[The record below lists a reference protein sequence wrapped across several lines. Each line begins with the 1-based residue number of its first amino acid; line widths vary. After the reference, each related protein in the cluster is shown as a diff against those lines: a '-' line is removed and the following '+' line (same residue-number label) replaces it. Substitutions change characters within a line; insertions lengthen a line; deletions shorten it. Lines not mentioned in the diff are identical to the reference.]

1 MGGLGP
7 HPCVWLRHWMSPTMN
22 LINMTHHLYEK
33 KKIHIYNI
41 LRVHNHFL
49 YISIYIYIYIYQIT
63 KAVTSGRQE
72 THPEIVVQNGH
83 KVKQS
88 QKV

>member
-1 MGGLGP
+1 
-7 HPCVWLRHWMSPTMN
+7 MSPTMN
-22 LINMTHHLYEK
+22 LISMTYHLCEK
-33 KKIHIYNI
+33 KKYTFMIFWECII
-41 LRVHNHFL
+41 IFCV
-49 YISIYIYIYIYQIT
+49 YIYIIT

>member
-1 MGGLGP
+1 MRTLFY
-7 HPCVWLRHWMSPTMN
+7 HIKMNPTMN
-22 LINMTHHLYEK
+22 LINMTHHLCERK
-33 KKIHIYNI
+33 KYIFIY
-41 LRVHNHFL
+41 FK
-49 YISIYIYIYIYQIT
+49 SIQSFSVYIYIYIYQIT

-72 THPEIVVQNGH
+72 KHPEIVVQNGH

>member
-1 MGGLGP
+1 
-7 HPCVWLRHWMSPTMN
+7 MN
-22 LINMTHHLYEK
+22 LISMTHHLYEK
-33 KKIHIYNI
+33 KKYIFII
-41 LRVHNHFL
+41 LEEYTIIFR
-49 YISIYIYIYIYQIT
+49 IYIYQIT

>member
-1 MGGLGP
+1 MRTLFY
-7 HPCVWLRHWMSPTMN
+7 HIKMNPTMN
-22 LINMTHHLYEK
+22 LNNMIHHLCERK
-33 KKIHIYNI
+33 KYIFIYFKSTQSFS
-41 LRVHNHFL
+41 R
-49 YISIYIYIYIYQIT
+49 IYIYIYIYQIT

-72 THPEIVVQNGH
+72 KHPEIVVQNGH

>member
-1 MGGLGP
+1 M
-7 HPCVWLRHWMSPTMN
+7 RERNTY
-22 LINMTHHLYEK
+22 LY
-33 KKIHIYNI
+33 I
-41 LRVHNHFL
+41 LRVHSHFQ
-49 YISIYIYIYIYQIT
+49 YIYIYIYIDIYVYQIT

-72 THPEIVVQNGH
+72 KHPEIVVQNGH

>member
-1 MGGLGP
+1 MRTLFS
-7 HPCVWLRHWMSPTMN
+7 HIKMNPTMN
-22 LINMTHHLYEK
+22 LISMTHHLCEK
-33 KKIHIYNI
+33 KKYIFIYFKSI
-41 LRVHNHFL
+41 QSFSV
-49 YISIYIYIYIYQIT
+49 YIYIYRYIYIYQIT

-72 THPEIVVQNGH
+72 KHPEIVVQNGH